1 MSEMTELPEVAL
13 WRITWWEPP
22 NNSTPFP
29 GAPVGSRY
37 RTGGTNRTADVVAR
51 TLEAAVAAVRAANP
65 TAHVMSV
72 NKVSK
77 TGLFYVAEE
86 ARRG

>member
-1 MSEMTELPEVAL
+1 MTEMTELPEVAL

-22 NNSTPFP
+22 NEQMTFP
-29 GAPVGSRY
+29 GAPIGSRY
-37 RTGGTNRTADVVAR
+37 RLGGTNRTADVVAR

-65 TAHVMSV
+65 TAHVLSE

-86 ARRG
+86 NGSE